1 VRLHLNENTAG
12 ASPVVSDAIKTMTR
26 LDLARYPDY
35 QRVTSLAARYFGVD
49 PDWVVLTNG
58 LDEGL
63 HAVAQAAAVAF
74 WRGSGDRA
82 RPANSS
88 APPTALVIE
97 PAFEMY
103 RQCAEAAGFDVVA
116 VLPNDDLTCSL
127 RDARAAVTPE
137 TRLAYLNDPNNP
149 TGQAL
154 GEAFR
159 DGIVDAA
166 PKADILLDEAYAEF
180 SGRTAI
186 GPLLQQN
193 RRIMVGRTF
202 SKAFGLAGLRAG
214 ALVAHPDSLA
224 PIRRAL
230 PPYNL
235 NTCATRALEAAL
247 SDLNYV
253 AWYVAQVAV
262 SRALIAA
269 GCGRLGLMS
278 WPSEAN
284 FVLIRIGDDVS
295 AVVRQ
300 LADRGVQVRDRSSAA
315 GCQGCLR
322 LTAGIAEHTQIA
334 LNALEDVLETRR
346 R

>member
-1 VRLHLNENTAG
+1 MRLHLNENTAG
-12 ASPVVSDAIKTMTR
+12 ASPVVIDAIKAMTR
-26 LDLARYPDY
+26 ADLARYPDY
-35 QRVTSLAARYFGVD
+35 RRVTRLAAGYFGVD
-49 PDWVVLTNG
+49 PEWIVLTNG

-74 WRGSGDRA
+74 WRGAGDRV
-82 RPANSS
+82 RPAARS

-103 RQCAEAAGFDVVA
+103 RLCAEAAGFDVVA
-116 VLPNDDLTCSL
+116 VLPNDDLTTSL

-149 TGQAL
+149 TGQPL
-154 GEAFR
+154 GQAFR
-159 DGIVDAA
+159 DGILEAA
-166 PKADILLDEAYAEF
+166 PLAEVLLDEAYAEF

-186 GPLLQQN
+186 GPLLHQN
-193 RRIMVGRTF
+193 HRVIIGRTF

-235 NTCATRALEAAL
+235 NACATRALDAAL
-247 SDLNYV
+247 GDLDYV
-253 AWYVAQVAV
+253 AWYVAQAAA
-262 SRALIAA
+262 SRSLIAETCA
-269 GCGRLGLMS
+269 RLGLTN
-278 WPSEAN
+278 WPSETN
-284 FVLIRIGDDVS
+284 FVLIRIGANVS
-295 AVVRQ
+295 AIVRR
-300 LADRGVQVRDRSSAA
+300 LAERGVEVRDRSTAA

-322 LTAGIAEHTQIA
+322 LTAGIVDDTRIA
-334 LNALEDVLETRR
+334 LTALEDVLATRGR
-346 R
+346 